1 MATKKRNY
9 EGQTNDE
16 SPEAAMLP
24 EVKNKKPQL
33 TKEQAILLVDTHD
46 VMQVMESQEEME
58 LLKAHNP
65 ELLEA
70 YEVLLNIANS

>member
-1 MATKKRNY
+1 MAT
-9 EGQTNDE
+9 
-16 SPEAAMLP
+16 
-24 EVKNKKPQL
+24 KKPQL
-33 TKEQAILLVDTHD
+33 TKEQAILLIDTHEI
-46 VMQVMESQEEME
+46 MQVMESQEEME